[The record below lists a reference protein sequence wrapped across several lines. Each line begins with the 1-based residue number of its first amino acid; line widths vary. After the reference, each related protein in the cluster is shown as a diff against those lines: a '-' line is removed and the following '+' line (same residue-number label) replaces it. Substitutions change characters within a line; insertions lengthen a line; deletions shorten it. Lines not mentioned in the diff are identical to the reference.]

1 MQSQICPLTA
11 ICVSTLA
18 LKFNILDGQ
27 FEWQSAYEYY
37 FIQRVQKGRHLLQF
51 RKIGI
56 GLGNRQIAYFFHNQ
70 KIFIKDC

>member
-37 FIQRVQKGRHLLQF
+37 FLQRVQKVGIFCSLEKSVLASVIGRLP
-51 RKIGI
+51 I
-56 GLGNRQIAYFFHNQ
+56 FFTT
-70 KIFIKDC
+70 KKSL